1 VALLH
6 AQPCEVIDIRPLGP
20 QLDAKVS
27 TSLLKTDRLQLMR
40 LVLQAG
46 QRMPEHRVAGEITIQ
61 CLEGAADVVTPSRT
75 LALEAGQLV
84 MLAGGEPHAV
94 AAREPSSLLVTI
106 LLDR

>member
-20 QLDAKVS
+20 QLEARVS
-27 TSLLKTDRLQLMR
+27 TSLLKSERLQLMR
-40 LVLQAG
+40 LVLHAG
-46 QRMPEHRVAGEITIQ
+46 HRLAEHQVAGEITIQ
-61 CLEGAADVVTPSRT
+61 CLEGEAEVVTPSRT

-84 MLAGGEPHAV
+84 MLSGGEPHAV
-94 AAREPSSLLVTI
+94 AARRPSSLLVTI